1 MRGSLFSGL
10 VLAAVISAG
19 CSTHRNAPYANDPVY
34 LHYKPTLNDSATI
47 IAEKQWRHMPAKPPK
62 PPVASERP
70 TDDPLAVQPT
80 AGANVVSA
88 RPEVAGSL
96 LAPPPGSQPRS
107 AAAPADAVVS
117 SLPERPMESGNAQ
130 PAASAPAPAT
140 VVGGASAELPSP
152 EILPLPNQGAEPAP
166 NTVQVAKAE
175 EIAAPTAP
183 PRVPDMPASTGHRT
197 ATGDFGH
204 DKDYHWLQGTLER
217 HYRGYYCIRY
227 CDPSVEDANGGKVRL
242 IESACL
248 EQFQE
253 GDVIGVEGELVPD
266 STDSFHTNPRYH
278 IKDVWL
284 VRKK

>member
-1 MRGSLFSGL
+1 MRAAIFPSL
-10 VLAAVISAG
+10 VLIVVITTG

-47 IAEKQWRHMPAKPPK
+47 IAEKQWRHLPAKPPK
-62 PPVASERP
+62 PPVAAEKP
-70 TDDPLAVQPT
+70 ADNPLASQPAT
-80 AGANVVSA
+80 SPEISA
-88 RPEVAGSL
+88 AKPELTGSL
-96 LAPPPGSQPRS
+96 LAPPPGSQPGPT
-107 AAAPADAVVS
+107 APVADAVVS
-117 SLPERPMESGNAQ
+117 SLPERPVEPRVA
-130 PAASAPAPAT
+130 PAANSAPAPT
-140 VVGGASAELPSP
+140 EVVGGASAELPSP
-152 EILPLPNQGAEPAP
+152 ELLPLPNQNNEPAATP

-175 EIAAPTAP
+175 EIAAPSSLP
-183 PRVPDMPASTGHRT
+183 PDVPAAAGRRSVAGN
-197 ATGDFGH
+197 FGH

-253 GDVIGVEGELVPD
+253 GDVIGVEGELIPD